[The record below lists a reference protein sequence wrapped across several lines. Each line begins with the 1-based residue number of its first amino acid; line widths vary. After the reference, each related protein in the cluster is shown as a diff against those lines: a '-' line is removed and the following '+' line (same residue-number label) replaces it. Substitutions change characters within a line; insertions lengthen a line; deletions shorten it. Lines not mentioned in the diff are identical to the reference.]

1 MPDNHIRDERPE
13 REMSEQD
20 DPTLT
25 TRVSRPEASA
35 EESTPAET
43 TASGALGRY
52 RRNRAA
58 DLAANQGGTKPA
70 QTG

>member
-1 MPDNHIRDERPE
+1 MPDNRIRDERPE
-13 REMSEQD
+13 REMGEQD

-25 TRVSRPEASA
+25 TRVSRPGSA
-35 EESTPAET
+35 EEESKPAET
-43 TASGALGRY
+43 NLCGGPGRF

-58 DLAANQGGTKPA
+58 DLAANQGRTKPA